1 MTSPIRTRP
10 DVWWPQAHLSTAIH
24 SIEQLRRFNERGGI
38 AVDIDVMRSVDPWV
52 EISGSQSE
60 HFSFWRT
67 SSRSG
72 FVTKPKFS
80 ADLVT
85 IRFVVSGH
93 FTYSGRRADILG
105 SPAHATLV
113 DFESIAEVRAS
124 DGVDAVSATIAV
136 ETLTAANHA
145 LTGRDDPGLPT
156 FAPVAD
162 TTLPGMS
169 ALFHTVQRVRSWTRD
184 QDRPVDLLYPLIRE
198 VMSYQLLSSWPKAV
212 PARQPAGADVPSRR
226 LGIAIDYIEEN
237 LSKTIA
243 LSDIAAAASISVRS
257 LQDKFKKEIGRTP
270 VQFIVDRRLEC
281 VHRDLIAGPK
291 AAWPIARI
299 ARHWGFVHMSDFGQ
313 RYRRAYGC
321 TPSETRRKSAPVR

>member
-1 MTSPIRTRP
+1 MPTRP
-10 DVWWPQAHLSTAIH
+10 DVWWPQAHLSTKIH
-24 SIEQLRRFNERGGI
+24 SLDELRRFNERGGI
-38 AVDIDVMRSVDPWV
+38 AVEIDVLRSVDPWV

-60 HFSFWRT
+60 DFSFWRT

-93 FTYSGRRADILG
+93 FTYSGRGGDILG
-105 SPAHATLV
+105 SPAHATFV
-113 DFESIAEVRAS
+113 GFETIAEVRAS
-124 DGVDAVSATIAV
+124 DWVDAVSATIAA

-162 TTLPGMS
+162 MTLPGMS
-169 ALFHTVQRVRSWTRD
+169 ALFRTVQRVQSWTRD
-184 QDRPVDLLYPLIRE
+184 QDRPVDLLFPLIRE
-198 VMSYQLLSSWPKAV
+198 VMSYQLLSSWPKAA
-212 PARQPAGADVPSRR
+212 PPRQAAGADVPSRR

-237 LSKTIA
+237 LSKTIV
-243 LSDIAAAASISVRS
+243 LSDVAAAASMSVRS
-257 LQDKFKKEIGRTP
+257 LQDKFKKELGRTP

-291 AAWPIARI
+291 AAWSIARI
-299 ARHWGFVHMSDFGQ
+299 ARHWGFAHMGDFGQ

-321 TPSETRRKSAPVR
+321 TPSETRRKSASHP